1 MAKVEKKEKTK
12 AKEKPAAP
20 GKSAS
25 AGKQAQALSRWRS
38 MKEEELLTEA
48 RGFRQ
53 ELFNLRLRQ
62 QTGSVEKPSRMRDL
76 RKDIA
81 RIETILRAKRA

>member
-1 MAKVEKKEKTK
+1 MAKAEKKDKS
-12 AKEKPAAP
+12 KEKAGS
-20 GKSAS
+20 GKRS
-25 AGKQAQALSRWRS
+25 QALIRWRT
-38 MKEEELLTEA
+38 MKEDELLTEA
-48 RGFRQ
+48 RNFRQ

-81 RIETILRAKRA
+81 RIETILRAKKV